1 MFTDRVGNGR
11 RRTGGS
17 EAGRKRRFRGITM
30 ATRSSRST
38 ERTKKKN
45 PSCHFSSAARS
56 ARGEMHFA
64 SLMNLMSPTF
74 PLVTRSKKGSSKKE
88 KKKKNTVWLSVRS
101 KTLGAHKHYLPGNIS
116 SKSDINA
123 PLRRARADNKR
134 FSVGYKTARSRCSCM
149 NTTRLFGLG
158 VGV

>member
-11 RRTGGS
+11 RRTAGS
-17 EAGRKRRFRGITM
+17 EAGRKRRFRRITM
-30 ATRSSRST
+30 ATWST
-38 ERTKKKN
+38 ERTKKKKKH
-45 PSCHFSSAARS
+45 PSCHFSPAARS
-56 ARGEMHFA
+56 ARGDMSFA

-74 PLVTRSKKGSSKKE
+74 PLVTRRKKRSSKKE

-123 PLRRARADNKR
+123 PLRRARSYNKR